1 MKKENTLKNSLVFL
15 YTSIVL
21 SVFGLQ
27 LNTQASNVFQEPL
40 QGFQAINEFKG
51 HVFDSSSKDPLAY
64 VDINISGTNISTIT
78 NNEGAFLLK
87 VPSEYLNK
95 TIKIS
100 LLGYAKGEIEISSL
114 KKDENKIY
122 LDISITQSKIFL

>member
-21 SVFGLQ
+21 SIFGLQ

-40 QGFQAINEFKG
+40 QGIQTINEFKG

-78 NNEGAFLLK
+78 NKEGAFLLK

-100 LLGYAKGEIEISSL
+100 LAEKHNRFNEKSTIDSAANSFS
-114 KKDENKIY
+114 
-122 LDISITQSKIFL
+122 ISIFSS